1 MSIMTETII
10 SINLFFDNLCKRRL
24 KMVLY
29 VMKWDAH
36 PDKWETYL
44 KWAQSAI
51 KRTISVSGVVE
62 MRAYRPATGG
72 SQIVATYE
80 FADME
85 SWAAWNE
92 NEDIKRV
99 MEELHTL
106 ALNIH
111 TELWGPS
118 YVVPKPIRP

>member
-1 MSIMTETII
+1 
-10 SINLFFDNLCKRRL
+10 
-24 KMVLY
+24 MVLY

-36 PDKWETYL
+36 PDKWEAYL

-51 KRTISVSGVVE
+51 KLTISVPGVVE
-62 MRAYRPATGG
+62 LRAYRPATGS
-72 SQIVATYE
+72 SQIVVTYE

-85 SWAAWNE
+85 SWAAWYDHE
-92 NEDIKRV
+92 EMTKV

-106 ALNIH
+106 ATNIR

>member
-1 MSIMTETII
+1 
-10 SINLFFDNLCKRRL
+10 
-24 KMVLY
+24 MVLY

-36 PDKWETYL
+36 PDKWEDYL
-44 KWAQSAI
+44 KWAQSSI

-80 FADME
+80 FADMK
-85 SWAAWNE
+85 SWADWNGHE
-92 NEDIKRV
+92 EMVKV
-99 MEELHTL
+99 MEELHIF
-106 ALNIH
+106 AVNIN